1 MEDRFIC
8 RFCGSERKNKNSLT
22 NHERLCKSNPN
33 RQEPNRG
40 GHGKNGG
47 LNQFSKAKLLGL
59 PVPKPGTYNKPG
71 TFLGKH
77 HSDESK
83 IKISSSMKA
92 AHSKGIAHVWQHRMT
107 EPSYPEQF
115 MISVLKN
122 EFNLE
127 CGVDYFRE
135 VPFHGYF
142 LDFCFTERKI
152 VIEMDGEQHTR
163 FSDQIER
170 DKRKDALL
178 KDEGYTELRIPWKDC
193 FNNPREWIDKVAS
206 LLGIINYAEVT

>member
-1 MEDRFIC
+1 MEHRNKMQVENKTSC
-8 RFCGSERKNKNSLT
+8 KYSKSKKSLKKTKSCLMKPEAHRLQAVGSS
-22 NHERLCKSNPN
+22 
-33 RQEPNRG
+33 
-40 GHGKNGG
+40 
-47 LNQFSKAKLLGL
+47 
-59 PVPKPGTYNKPG
+59 PVPKPGTFNKPG

-83 IKISSSMKA
+83 KRISDSMKT
-92 AHSKGIAHVWQHRMT
+92 AHAEDRAYTWSHRTT

-115 MISVLKN
+115 LIKVLKN

-163 FSDQIER
+163 FSDQVER

-193 FNNPREWIDKVAS
+193 FNNPKEWIGKVAN
-206 LLGIINYAEVT
+206 LLGFTDYAEVT